1 MADEHPN
8 IKYMNSNGVYNGKWH
23 NIPRD
28 AIKDWCKGAIKYNF
42 DAKRYG
48 VAALMIVLTPIFV
61 PYTALGMTLDK
72 LLLSEDEPTEITV
85 KR

>member
-1 MADEHPN
+1 MTDEHPN
-8 IKYMNSNGVYNGKWH
+8 IEYMNSNGVYNGKWC

-28 AIKDWCKGAIKYNF
+28 AIIDWCSGAIKHNF

-48 VAALMIVLTPIFV
+48 VTALMIALTPVFV

-72 LLLSEDEPTEITV
+72 LLLSEDEPTESAV
-85 KR
+85 RG